1 MRLWMKLMGGKDMKI
16 KPIQA
21 FEDNYIWLIEKEGRA
36 AVVDPGEAAGVK
48 DYLQENDLALA
59 AVLLTHKHDDHTAG
73 VDELVREYPG
83 TPVYGPV
90 ECAQWISEPIQEGD
104 SFDLLGERFEVMK
117 TAGHTEEHISYLMGG
132 HLFCGDALFYA
143 GCGRVFTGDYRAQ
156 YDSLQLFS
164 QLPDGVKVYAGHEY
178 TLTNLEF
185 AHSIAPDNA
194 AVEETLNQVR
204 GMREKNQVTLPSTIG
219 QEKKV
224 NLFMQAE
231 DVQAFKELRDQ
242 RDNF

>member
-1 MRLWMKLMGGKDMKI
+1 MKI

-73 VDELVREYPG
+73 VDELVREYAG

-90 ECAQWISEPIQEGD
+90 ECARWTSETVAEGD
-104 SFDLLGERFEVMK
+104 SFDLLGEPIEVMK
-117 TAGHTEEHISYLMGG
+117 TAGHTEEHISYLMEE

-143 GCGRVFTGDYRAQ
+143 GCGRVFTGDYQAQ

-164 QLPDGVKVYAGHEY
+164 RLPDEVKVYAGHEY
-178 TLTNLEF
+178 SLTNLEF
-185 AHSIAPDNA
+185 AHSVAPDDDRIQKTL
-194 AVEETLNQVR
+194 EEVR
-204 GMREKNQVTLPSTIG
+204 AMREKDQVTLPSTIG
-219 QEKKV
+219 WEKEV

-231 DVQAFKELRDQ
+231 DVQAFKALRDQ